1 MRRTIFALAKQSCV
15 LGLSMRAETISIGT
29 ELLLGEITDT
39 NAVWIAER
47 LAEVG
52 VDLYFRTT
60 VGDNVGR
67 IVDAIRHALTRAD
80 VIITTGGLGPTVDD
94 MTREA
99 VARATNR
106 DLVLDEGL
114 LSQIRERFAKWG
126 TPMSENNVRQA
137 YIPRGAAPVEN
148 PVGTAPCFIVEL
160 ADSMLPG
167 ETAVH
172 YVISLPGVPR
182 EMKYLME
189 TRILPWLRD
198 KTGDERIILSKTL
211 KTCAIG
217 ESLVDARIT
226 DLEASTNPTVGLL
239 AHPGQTDVRVT
250 AKAKTRA
257 EAEQMIREMEAR
269 VRERLGDWIYGEGD
283 ETVDEV
289 VARLLAARN
298 WRLAIAETNTA
309 GKIAERLR
317 ARPEGTR
324 IIKSAMLLDNVVELS
339 EKNAANIAEQF
350 RAMSGA
356 DIALAVL
363 GTTNSGQ
370 DMYSED
376 TGQSAIAVATAAGTV
391 SRIYSI
397 GGIGEQAQ
405 TWVIIR
411 SLDLVRRS
419 ALQATAKEDEHSSSQ
434 EGH

>member
-1 MRRTIFALAKQSCV
+1 
-15 LGLSMRAETISIGT
+15 MRAETISIGT

-106 DLVLDEGL
+106 DLVLDDRL
-114 LSQIRERFAKWG
+114 LEQIRARFGKWG

-137 YIPRGAAPVEN
+137 YIPRDALPVEN
-148 PVGTAPCFIVEL
+148 PVGTAPCFIVEIQGP
-160 ADSMLPG
+160 ASSG
-167 ETAVH
+167 EAERH

-182 EMKYLME
+182 EMKHLME
-189 TRILPWLRD
+189 TRVLPWLRE
-198 KTGDERIILSKTL
+198 KVGDDRIILSKTL
-211 KTCAIG
+211 KTCAVG
-217 ESLVDARIT
+217 ESLVDAKIT
-226 DLEASTNPTVGLL
+226 DLETSPNPTVGLL

-250 AKAKTRA
+250 AKAKTRV
-257 EAEQMIREMEAR
+257 EAEQMIRTMETQ
-269 VRERLGDWIYGEGD
+269 VRERLGDWIYGEGE
-283 ETVDEV
+283 ETVEEV
-289 VARLLAARN
+289 VARLYAARN

-317 ARPEGTR
+317 SRPEGAH
-324 IIKSAMLLDNVVELS
+324 IIQSAELLDSVAELS
-339 EKNAANIAEQF
+339 EPNAAQMAEQL
-350 RAMSGA
+350 RAASGA
-356 DIALAVL
+356 EVGLVVL
-363 GTTNSGQ
+363 GTTNSSQ

-376 TGQSAIAVATAAGTV
+376 TGQSVIAVATAQGTR
-391 SRIYSI
+391 SRAYSI
-397 GGIGEQAQ
+397 GGISEQGQ
-405 TWVIIR
+405 TWVIMR
-411 SLDLVRRS
+411 ALDLLRRA
-419 ALQATAKEDEHSSSQ
+419 ALA
-434 EGH
+434 